1 VGLNFGVCARAGV
14 LALTLL
20 PATGCSWL
28 FVAKPPE
35 PPIPASP
42 SIVCTTSVASPVIDT
57 VAAGLLAGLGVAT
70 IVAANPQASGT
81 PCTDY
86 CGLFRGLTAGIA
98 VGGAV
103 LVAAAVP
110 LAFSAGHGYATTS
123 DCRRLKEMQL
133 ACVSGVEGSCAP
145 LRGTSPSRQGKAA
158 GEPCVEDVEC
168 REGRTC
174 VQGRCQE

>member
-1 VGLNFGVCARAGV
+1 MGLNFGVSAGAGL

-20 PATGCSWL
+20 PFTGCSWL
-28 FVAKPPE
+28 LVTKPPE
-35 PPIPASP
+35 PPLPASP
-42 SIVCTTSVASPVIDT
+42 PLECTTSVASPVMDT

-70 IVAANPQASGT
+70 IVAASPQAIGT

-110 LAFSAGHGYATTS
+110 LAFSAGYGYATTS
-123 DCRRLKEMQL
+123 DCRQLKEAQL
-133 ACVSGVEGSCAP
+133 ACVSGVEASCAP
-145 LRGTSPSRQGKAA
+145 LRGSPSRQGGAA
-158 GEPCVEDVEC
+158 GETCVEGVEC
-168 REGRTC
+168 REGNTC
-174 VQGRCQE
+174 FQGHCRE